1 MGKFIYYVINLQS
14 PQIYTQFLKGQNKMA
29 VLPPWFAKKN
39 VYIFAT
45 QKKKLYIKL
54 TYCDNLNKNVE

>member
-45 QKKKLYIKL
+45 QKKNYI
-54 TYCDNLNKNVE
+54 LN

>member
-29 VLPPWFAKKN
+29 VLPPWFAKKKCI
-39 VYIFAT
+39 YICNT
-45 QKKKLYIKL
+45 KKKLYIKL